1 MEADFAYSINMWGAG
16 LDLFFVPATF
26 AKPMSTLTSITPQQ
40 LRRAADIQERI
51 LSLQAELSSLL
62 ESGAELRA
70 TAASYGMRRGKRRLS
85 AQGLANIRAGAR
97 RRWAKAR
104 TAGGALRAGKRRRM
118 SPSQRARLSA
128 IAKARWVKARAQ
140 GRAHL

>member
-1 MEADFAYSINMWGAG
+1 M
-16 LDLFFVPATF
+16 T
-26 AKPMSTLTSITPQQ
+26 TLTSITPQQ

-62 ESGAELRA
+62 ESGAGLPA
-70 TAASYGMRRGKRRLS
+70 TAASFGMRRGKRRLS

-104 TAGGALRAGKRRRM
+104 AAGGTLRAGKRRRM

>member
-1 MEADFAYSINMWGAG
+1 M
-16 LDLFFVPATF
+16 T
-26 AKPMSTLTSITPQQ
+26 TLSSITPQQ

-51 LSLQAELSSLL
+51 LALQAELSSLL
-62 ESGAELRA
+62 ESGVGLPA
-70 TAASYGMRRGKRRLS
+70 TVASFGMRSGRRRLS

-104 TAGGALRAGKRRRM
+104 AAGGGSLRAGKSRRM
-118 SPSQRARLSA
+118 GAAQRARLSA
-128 IAKARWVKARAQ
+128 IAKARWAKARSQ